1 MIHGKRY
8 RTSMETY
15 CGLPLEGFVILML
28 PLPDGT
34 MGECY
39 AENVQEWLDGEICPV
54 CEDASPPTPED
65 LYQDP
70 GKAPGPDLCA
80 HCEERPRE
88 EFKCSRCQLDLCKKC
103 GTPTPRHHLPRVH
116 RSRGQKGPAGEET
129 EGQLQPPV
137 RSLRPVPRPG
147 RPGLL
152 KMRPH
157 GVLKRWTRR
166 Q

>member
-103 GTPTPRHHLPRVH
+103 GT
-116 RSRGQKGPAGEET
+116 
-129 EGQLQPPV
+129 QPHAITSPV
-137 RSLRPVPRPG
+137 CIVAEVRRDQRERKRRANCSHQFEASDQYPG
-147 RPGLL
+147 RNVRVCSKCDL
-152 KMRPH
+152 MEF
-157 GVLKRWTRR
+157 
-166 Q
+166 

>member
-70 GKAPGPDLCA
+70 GKAPGPDLCT
-80 HCEERPRE
+80 HCEEQPQGEFNCQRCRLGLCNRCATQPYTTVNPECVTAEIRRDQRE
-88 EFKCSRCQLDLCKKC
+88 RKQRANCSHQFEVSARY
-103 GTPTPRHHLPRVH
+103 
-116 RSRGQKGPAGEET
+116 
-129 EGQLQPPV
+129 
-137 RSLRPVPRPG
+137 PG
-147 RPGLL
+147 RNVRVCSKCDL
-152 KMRPH
+152 MEF
-157 GVLKRWTRR
+157 
-166 Q
+166 